1 MSSFARGSHISIQL
15 EHELTQRQALVLT
28 RSEVLLKAGSLVVW
42 VCLSFLVDFSCSRAI
57 QSRFGSRRF
66 LRDEHER
73 AAPPPLSR
81 GAARSCSYLMETAL
95 ERRSFNFNLCV
106 TSTTGR

>member
-28 RSEVLLKAGSLVVW
+28 RSEVLLKAGSLVVL

-73 AAPPPLSR
+73 AAPQDNLSGGRTIQQFRWLGRMQR
-81 GAARSCSYLMETAL
+81 GS
-95 ERRSFNFNLCV
+95 
-106 TSTTGR
+106 